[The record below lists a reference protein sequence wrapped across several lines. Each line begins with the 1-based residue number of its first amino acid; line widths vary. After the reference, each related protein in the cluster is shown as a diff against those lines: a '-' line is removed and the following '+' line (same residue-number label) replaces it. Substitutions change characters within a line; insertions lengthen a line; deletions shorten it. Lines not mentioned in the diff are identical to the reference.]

1 MFLGV
6 DFLSENLKII
16 KLNFRPKSRR
26 KTEYLIKWS
35 GLNENGDPWDNTWEP
50 FKSVISPKLYAN
62 YGSRRNGSFH
72 PWMQKNLP
80 FEVRRKLQE
89 HHEVDSASAESFSSS
104 DEDEVESKTPLKS
117 VRFNL

>member
-16 KLNFRPKSRR
+16 KFNFRPKSRP
-26 KTEYLIKWS
+26 KTEYLVKWS
-35 GLNENGDPWDNTWEP
+35 GWNENGDPWDNTWEP
-50 FKSVISPKLYAN
+50 VRSVISPKLYAKKD
-62 YGSRRNGSFH
+62 GSSK

-80 FEVRRKLQE
+80 FEVRRRLQE
-89 HHEVDSASAESFSSS
+89 FHEVDSSSAES
-104 DEDEVESKTPLKS
+104 DEDEIESKNPLKS